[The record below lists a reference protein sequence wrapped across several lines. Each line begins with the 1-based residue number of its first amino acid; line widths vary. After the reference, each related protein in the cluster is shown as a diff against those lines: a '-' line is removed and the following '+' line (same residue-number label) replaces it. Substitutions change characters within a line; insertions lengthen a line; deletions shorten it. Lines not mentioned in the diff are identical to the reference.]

1 MSEPKS
7 RIGANVR
14 LGEGV
19 VIEPGVVIGDDVTIG
34 HYCVIKSGTVI
45 GRGVSI
51 GDLVVLGKRPSTN
64 SKMALKPTQELD
76 PLRIGNQVKIGS
88 HVVIYRGV
96 SIADDV
102 LIGDLASIR
111 ERVTIGESS
120 IVGRNVT
127 VEPKTSIGR
136 RVTIQTS
143 SYITSDMI
151 IEDEV
156 FIGPC
161 CSSSNDKYMGRGN
174 YRHQGPII
182 RRRARIGNNAT
193 LLPGIVIG
201 KESVVGAGSVVT
213 KDVPDRETVVGNPAK
228 PIVTKKESEC
238 KMFVGRKKE

>member
-1 MSEPKS
+1 MRLSEPHGK
-7 RIGANVR
+7 IGANVR

-19 VIEPGVVIGDDVTIG
+19 VIEPGVMIGDDVAIG
-34 HYCVIKSGTVI
+34 HFSVIKSGTVI
-45 GRGVSI
+45 GNGVTI

-64 SKMALKPTQELD
+64 RKMALKPAQDLERLT
-76 PLRIGNQVKIGS
+76 IGNQVKIGS

-111 ERVTIGESS
+111 ERVEIGESS

-127 VEPKTSIGR
+127 VEPKTTIGR
-136 RVTIQTS
+136 RVTIQTA

-161 CSSSNDKYMGRGN
+161 CSTSNDKYMGRGN
-174 YRHQGPII
+174 YKHQGPII

-201 KESVVGAGSVVT
+201 EEAVVGAGAVVT
-213 KDVPDRETVVGNPAK
+213 KDVAARETVVGNPARPLINK
-228 PIVTKKESEC
+228 QERGS
-238 KMFVGRKKE
+238 

>member
-1 MSEPKS
+1 MRLSEPHGK
-7 RIGANVR
+7 IGANVR

-19 VIEPGVVIGDDVTIG
+19 VIEPGVMIGDDVAIG
-34 HYCVIKSGTVI
+34 HFSVIKSGTVI
-45 GRGVSI
+45 GNGVTI

-64 SKMALKPTQELD
+64 RKMALKPAQDLERLT
-76 PLRIGNQVKIGS
+76 IGNQVKIGS

-111 ERVTIGESS
+111 ERVEIGESS

-127 VEPKTSIGR
+127 VEPKTTIGR
-136 RVTIQTS
+136 GVTIQTA

-161 CSSSNDKYMGRGN
+161 CSTSNDKYMGRGN
-174 YRHQGPII
+174 YKHQGPII

-201 KESVVGAGSVVT
+201 EEAVVGAGAVVT
-213 KDVPDRETVVGNPAK
+213 KDVAARETVVGNPARPLINK
-228 PIVTKKESEC
+228 QERGS
-238 KMFVGRKKE
+238 

>member
-1 MSEPKS
+1 MSEPHGK
-7 RIGANVR
+7 IGANVR
-14 LGEGV
+14 LGEGM

-45 GRGVSI
+45 GNGVSI
-51 GDLVVLGKRPSTN
+51 GDLVVLGKRPSMN
-64 SKMALKPTQELD
+64 RKMALKPAQDLERLT
-76 PLRIGNQVKIGS
+76 IGNQVKIGS

-111 ERVTIGESS
+111 EHVTIGESS

-127 VEPKTSIGR
+127 VEPKTTIGS
-136 RVTIQTS
+136 RVTIQTA
-143 SYITSDMI
+143 SYITSDMV

-161 CSSSNDKYMGRGN
+161 CSTSNDKYMGRGN
-174 YRHQGPII
+174 YKHQGPII

-201 KESVVGAGSVVT
+201 EESVVGAGSVVT
-213 KDVPDRETVVGNPAK
+213 KDVPDRETVVGNPAR
-228 PIVTKKESEC
+228 PLVTKQERGS
-238 KMFVGRKKE
+238 